1 MKKKLIS
8 RIAAAVGMCVAVA
21 VAIPAVSVINMFRSV
36 SIAAEPSDVSSSSE
50 AASESADAWGQLLT
64 DTSNSEFASVI
75 ELVAEEKAASEE
87 AAASEVAAESASASS
102 EATAESTPASS
113 TSAAN
118 SSSSAASSSKAASE
132 ASSTG
137 PTAAQKPTTAQ
148 KPTAAHPA
156 ASLSSSAAPTPQN
169 ECDAQLAQYLLQME
183 KLQKKFQSQLYSV
196 ICDAYDEYME
206 YPAEKHSLG
215 LKVSIVVS
223 KGGKLT
229 SMQSACDKEF
239 NALLSEMRTCLREN
253 GRDQSLA
260 DNAQKAYE
268 SAKASMVKEL
278 KNVVYNTAVGN
289 GSGGSWIRSHRSMA

>member
-21 VAIPAVSVINMFRSV
+21 VAIPAVSILNMFRSV
-36 SIAAEPSDVSSSSE
+36 PIAAEPSDVSSSSE
-50 AASESADAWGQLLT
+50 AASESADAWDQLLT

-75 ELVAEEKAASEE
+75 ELVAEEKAASSE
-87 AAASEVAAESASASS
+87 AAASEEAAESASASS
-102 EATAESTPASS
+102 
-113 TSAAN
+113 TSADN
-118 SSSSAASSSKAASE
+118 NSSSAASSSKAASE

-137 PTAAQKPTTAQ
+137 QTAAQE
-148 KPTAAHPA
+148 PTASHPA
-156 ASLSSSAAPTPQN
+156 ASSSSSSAPTPQN

-289 GSGGSWIRSHRSMA
+289 GSGGSWIQSHRNMA

>member
-21 VAIPAVSVINMFRSV
+21 VAIPAVSVLNMFRSV

-50 AASESADAWGQLLT
+50 AASESADAWDQLLT

-87 AAASEVAAESASASS
+87 AAASEEVAESASASS
-102 EATAESTPASS
+102 
-113 TSAAN
+113 TSADN
-118 SSSSAASSSKAASE
+118 NSSSAASSSKATSE
-132 ASSTG
+132 ASSIKQ
-137 PTAAQKPTTAQ
+137 TAAQE
-148 KPTAAHPA
+148 PTASHPA
-156 ASLSSSAAPTPQN
+156 ASSSSSSAPTPQN

-289 GSGGSWIRSHRSMA
+289 GSGGSWIQSHRNMA

>member
-21 VAIPAVSVINMFRSV
+21 VAIPAVSVLDMFRSV

-50 AASESADAWGQLLT
+50 AASESADAWDQLLT
-64 DTSNSEFASVI
+64 DTSNREFASVI
-75 ELVAEEKAASEE
+75 ELVAEEQAASEE
-87 AAASEVAAESASASS
+87 AAASAEAAESASASS
-102 EATAESTPASS
+102 
-113 TSAAN
+113 TSADN
-118 SSSSAASSSKAASE
+118 NSSSAASSSKAAS
-132 ASSTG
+132 STG
-137 PTAAQKPTTAQ
+137 QTAAQE
-148 KPTAAHPA
+148 PTASHPA
-156 ASLSSSAAPTPQN
+156 ASSSSSSAPTPQN

-289 GSGGSWIRSHRSMA
+289 GSGGSWIQSHRNMA

>member
-8 RIAAAVGMCVAVA
+8 RIAAAVGMCAAVA

-50 AASESADAWGQLLT
+50 AASESADAWDQLLT

-102 EATAESTPASS
+102 DATAESTPASS

-137 PTAAQKPTTAQ
+137 QTTAQ
-148 KPTAAHPA
+148 EPTAAHPA
-156 ASLSSSAAPTPQN
+156 ASSSSSAAPTPQN

-278 KNVVYNTAVGN
+278 KNAVYNTAVGN
-289 GSGGSWIRSHRSMA
+289 GSGASWIQSHRSMA

>member
-8 RIAAAVGMCVAVA
+8 RVAAAVGMCAAVA
-21 VAIPAVSVINMFRSV
+21 VVIPAVSVLNMFRSV

-50 AASESADAWGQLLT
+50 AASESADAWDQLLT

-75 ELVAEEKAASEE
+75 ELVAEEKAALEE
-87 AAASEVAAESASASS
+87 AAASEEAAESASASS
-102 EATAESTPASS
+102 
-113 TSAAN
+113 TSADN
-118 SSSSAASSSKAASE
+118 NSSSAASSSKAASK

-137 PTAAQKPTTAQ
+137 QTAAQE
-148 KPTAAHPA
+148 PTASHPA
-156 ASLSSSAAPTPQN
+156 ASSSSSSAPTPQN

-196 ICDAYDEYME
+196 ICDAYDEYMK

-289 GSGGSWIRSHRSMA
+289 GSGGSWIQSHRNMA

>member
-21 VAIPAVSVINMFRSV
+21 VAIPAVSVLNMFRSV

-50 AASESADAWGQLLT
+50 AESESADAWDQLLT

-75 ELVAEEKAASEE
+75 ELVAEEKAASEK
-87 AAASEVAAESASASS
+87 AAASEEDAESASASS
-102 EATAESTPASS
+102 
-113 TSAAN
+113 TSADNN
-118 SSSSAASSSKAASE
+118 SSRAASSSKATSD

-137 PTAAQKPTTAQ
+137 QTAAQE
-148 KPTAAHPA
+148 PTASHPA
-156 ASLSSSAAPTPQN
+156 ASSSSSAPTPQN

-289 GSGGSWIRSHRSMA
+289 GSGASWIQSHRNMA

>member
-21 VAIPAVSVINMFRSV
+21 VAIPAVSVLNMFRSV

-50 AASESADAWGQLLT
+50 AASESADAWDQLLT

-87 AAASEVAAESASASS
+87 AAASEEDAESASASS
-102 EATAESTPASS
+102 
-113 TSAAN
+113 TSADNN
-118 SSSSAASSSKAASE
+118 SSRAASSSKATSE
-132 ASSTG
+132 ASSIKQ
-137 PTAAQKPTTAQ
+137 TAAQE
-148 KPTAAHPA
+148 PTASHPA
-156 ASLSSSAAPTPQN
+156 ASSSAPTPQN

-289 GSGGSWIRSHRSMA
+289 GSGASWIQSHRNMA

>member
-8 RIAAAVGMCVAVA
+8 RVAAAVGMCAAVA
-21 VAIPAVSVINMFRSV
+21 VVIPAVSVLNMFRSV

-50 AASESADAWGQLLT
+50 AASESADAWDQLLT

-75 ELVAEEKAASEE
+75 ELVAEEKAALEE
-87 AAASEVAAESASASS
+87 AAASEEAAESTS
-102 EATAESTPASS
+102 ASS
-113 TSAAN
+113 TSADN
-118 SSSSAASSSKAASE
+118 NSSSAASSSKAASK

-137 PTAAQKPTTAQ
+137 QTAAQE
-148 KPTAAHPA
+148 PTASHPA
-156 ASLSSSAAPTPQN
+156 ASSSSSSAPTPQN

-215 LKVSIVVS
+215 LKISIVVS

-289 GSGGSWIRSHRSMA
+289 GSGASWIQSHRNMA

>member
-21 VAIPAVSVINMFRSV
+21 VAIPAVSVLNMFRSV

-50 AASESADAWGQLLT
+50 AASESADAWDQLLT

-75 ELVAEEKAASEE
+75 ELVAEEKAASE
-87 AAASEVAAESASASS
+87 
-102 EATAESTPASS
+102 ASS
-113 TSAAN
+113 TRQTAAQEPTA
-118 SSSSAASSSKAASE
+118 SHPAASSS
-132 ASSTG
+132 
-137 PTAAQKPTTAQ
+137 
-148 KPTAAHPA
+148 
-156 ASLSSSAAPTPQN
+156 SSSAPTPQN

-289 GSGGSWIRSHRSMA
+289 GSGASWIHSHRNMA

>member
-21 VAIPAVSVINMFRSV
+21 VAIPAVSVLDMFRSV

-50 AASESADAWGQLLT
+50 AASESADAWDQLLT

-75 ELVAEEKAASEE
+75 ELVAEEKAALEE
-87 AAASEVAAESASASS
+87 AAASEEAAESASASS
-102 EATAESTPASS
+102 
-113 TSAAN
+113 TSADN
-118 SSSSAASSSKAASE
+118 NSSSAASSSKAAAE
-132 ASSTG
+132 ASSIKQ
-137 PTAAQKPTTAQ
+137 TAAQE
-148 KPTAAHPA
+148 PTASHPA
-156 ASLSSSAAPTPQN
+156 ASSSSSSAPTPQN

-289 GSGGSWIRSHRSMA
+289 GSGASWIQSHRNMA

>member
-21 VAIPAVSVINMFRSV
+21 VAIPAVSILNMFRSV

-50 AASESADAWGQLLT
+50 AASESVDAWDQLLT

-75 ELVAEEKAASEE
+75 ELVAEEQAASEE
-87 AAASEVAAESASASS
+87 AAASAEAAESASASS
-102 EATAESTPASS
+102 
-113 TSAAN
+113 TSADN
-118 SSSSAASSSKAASE
+118 NSSSAASSSKAASE
-132 ASSTG
+132 ASSTRQ
-137 PTAAQKPTTAQ
+137 TAAQE
-148 KPTAAHPA
+148 PTASHPA
-156 ASLSSSAAPTPQN
+156 ASSSSSSAPTPQN

-183 KLQKKFQSQLYSV
+183 KLQKKFQSQLYSI

-289 GSGGSWIRSHRSMA
+289 GSGGSWIQSHRNMA

>member
-8 RIAAAVGMCVAVA
+8 RIAAAVGMCAAVA
-21 VAIPAVSVINMFRSV
+21 VMIPAVSVLNMFRSV

-50 AASESADAWGQLLT
+50 AASESADAWDQLLT

-118 SSSSAASSSKAASE
+118 NSSSAASSSKAASE

-137 PTAAQKPTTAQ
+137 QTAAQE
-148 KPTAAHPA
+148 PTAAHPA
-156 ASLSSSAAPTPQN
+156 ASSSSSAAPTPQN

-289 GSGGSWIRSHRSMA
+289 GSGASWIQSHRSMA

>member
-21 VAIPAVSVINMFRSV
+21 VAIPAVSILNMFRSV
-36 SIAAEPSDVSSSSE
+36 PIAAEPSDVSSSSE
-50 AASESADAWGQLLT
+50 AASESADAWDQLLT

-87 AAASEVAAESASASS
+87 AAASEGAAESASASS
-102 EATAESTPASS
+102 
-113 TSAAN
+113 TSADN
-118 SSSSAASSSKAASE
+118 NTSSAASSSKAASE

-137 PTAAQKPTTAQ
+137 QTAAQE
-148 KPTAAHPA
+148 PTASHPA
-156 ASLSSSAAPTPQN
+156 ASSSSSSAPTPQN

-289 GSGGSWIRSHRSMA
+289 GSGGSWIQSHRNMA

>member
-21 VAIPAVSVINMFRSV
+21 VAIPAVSVLNMFRSV

-50 AASESADAWGQLLT
+50 AASESADAWDQLLT

-87 AAASEVAAESASASS
+87 AAASEKAAESASASS
-102 EATAESTPASS
+102 
-113 TSAAN
+113 TSADN
-118 SSSSAASSSKAASE
+118 NSSSAASSSKAASE

-137 PTAAQKPTTAQ
+137 QTAAQE
-148 KPTAAHPA
+148 PTASHPA
-156 ASLSSSAAPTPQN
+156 ASSSSSSAPTPQN

-289 GSGGSWIRSHRSMA
+289 GSGGSWIQSHRNMA

>member
-21 VAIPAVSVINMFRSV
+21 VAIPAVSVLNMFRSV

-50 AASESADAWGQLLT
+50 AASESADAWDQLLT
-64 DTSNSEFASVI
+64 DASNSEFASVI
-75 ELVAEEKAASEE
+75 ELVAEEKAALEE
-87 AAASEVAAESASASS
+87 AAASEEAAESA
-102 EATAESTPASS
+102 PASS
-113 TSAAN
+113 TSADN
-118 SSSSAASSSKAASE
+118 NSSSAASSSKAASK

-137 PTAAQKPTTAQ
+137 QTAAQE
-148 KPTAAHPA
+148 PTASHPA
-156 ASLSSSAAPTPQN
+156 ASSSSSSAPTPQN

-183 KLQKKFQSQLYSV
+183 KLQKKFQSQLYSI

-253 GRDQSLA
+253 SRDQSLA

-289 GSGGSWIRSHRSMA
+289 GSGGSWIQSHRNMA

>member
-21 VAIPAVSVINMFRSV
+21 VAIPAVSVLNMFRSV

-50 AASESADAWGQLLT
+50 AASESADAWDQLLT

-87 AAASEVAAESASASS
+87 AAESASASS
-102 EATAESTPASS
+102 
-113 TSAAN
+113 TSADN
-118 SSSSAASSSKAASE
+118 NSSSAASSSKAASE
-132 ASSTG
+132 ASSIKQ
-137 PTAAQKPTTAQ
+137 TAAQE
-148 KPTAAHPA
+148 PTASHPA
-156 ASLSSSAAPTPQN
+156 ASSSSSSAPTPQN

-289 GSGGSWIRSHRSMA
+289 GSGGSWIQSHRNMA

>member
-21 VAIPAVSVINMFRSV
+21 VAIPAVSVLNMFRSV

-50 AASESADAWGQLLT
+50 AASESADAWDQLLT

-75 ELVAEEKAASEE
+75 ELVAEEKAASSE
-87 AAASEVAAESASASS
+87 AAASEEAAESA
-102 EATAESTPASS
+102 PASS
-113 TSAAN
+113 TSADN
-118 SSSSAASSSKAASE
+118 NSSSAASSSKAASE

-137 PTAAQKPTTAQ
+137 QTAAQE
-148 KPTAAHPA
+148 PTASHPA
-156 ASLSSSAAPTPQN
+156 ASSFSSSAPTPQN

-206 YPAEKHSLG
+206 HPAEKHSLG

-289 GSGGSWIRSHRSMA
+289 GSGGSWIQSHRNMA

>member
-8 RIAAAVGMCVAVA
+8 RVAAAVGMCAAVA
-21 VAIPAVSVINMFRSV
+21 VVIPAVSVLNMFRSV

-50 AASESADAWGQLLT
+50 AASESADAWDQLLT

-75 ELVAEEKAASEE
+75 ELVAEEKAALEE
-87 AAASEVAAESASASS
+87 AAASEEAAESASASS
-102 EATAESTPASS
+102 
-113 TSAAN
+113 TSADN
-118 SSSSAASSSKAASE
+118 NSSSAASSSKAAAE
-132 ASSTG
+132 ASSIKQ
-137 PTAAQKPTTAQ
+137 TAAQE
-148 KPTAAHPA
+148 PTASHPA
-156 ASLSSSAAPTPQN
+156 ASSSSSSAPTPQN

-183 KLQKKFQSQLYSV
+183 KLQKKFQSQLYSI

-289 GSGGSWIRSHRSMA
+289 GSGGSWIQSHRNMA

>member
-8 RIAAAVGMCVAVA
+8 RVAAAVGMCAAVA
-21 VAIPAVSVINMFRSV
+21 VVIPAVSVLNMFRSV

-50 AASESADAWGQLLT
+50 AASESADAWDQLLT

-75 ELVAEEKAASEE
+75 ELVAEEKAALEE
-87 AAASEVAAESASASS
+87 AAASEEAAESA
-102 EATAESTPASS
+102 PASS
-113 TSAAN
+113 TSADN
-118 SSSSAASSSKAASE
+118 NSSSAASSSKAASK

-137 PTAAQKPTTAQ
+137 QTAAQE
-148 KPTAAHPA
+148 PTASHPA
-156 ASLSSSAAPTPQN
+156 ASSSSSSAPTPQN

-289 GSGGSWIRSHRSMA
+289 GSGASWIQSHRNMA

>member
-21 VAIPAVSVINMFRSV
+21 VAIPAVSVLNMFRSV

-50 AASESADAWGQLLT
+50 AASESVDAWDQLLT

-75 ELVAEEKAASEE
+75 ELVAEEQAASEE
-87 AAASEVAAESASASS
+87 AAASAEAAESASASS
-102 EATAESTPASS
+102 
-113 TSAAN
+113 TSADN
-118 SSSSAASSSKAASE
+118 NSSSAASSSKAASE
-132 ASSTG
+132 ASSTRQ
-137 PTAAQKPTTAQ
+137 TAAQE
-148 KPTAAHPA
+148 PTASHPA
-156 ASLSSSAAPTPQN
+156 ASSSSSSAPTPQN

-289 GSGGSWIRSHRSMA
+289 GSGASWIHSHRNMA

>member
-8 RIAAAVGMCVAVA
+8 RVAAAVGMCAAVA
-21 VAIPAVSVINMFRSV
+21 VVIPVVSVLNMFRSV

-50 AASESADAWGQLLT
+50 AASESADAWDQLLT
-64 DTSNSEFASVI
+64 DASNSEFASVI
-75 ELVAEEKAASEE
+75 ELVAEEKAALEE
-87 AAASEVAAESASASS
+87 AAASEEAAESASASS
-102 EATAESTPASS
+102 EATAESAPASS
-113 TSAAN
+113 TSADN
-118 SSSSAASSSKAASE
+118 NSSSAASSSKAASK

-137 PTAAQKPTTAQ
+137 QTAAQE
-148 KPTAAHPA
+148 PTASHPA
-156 ASLSSSAAPTPQN
+156 ASSSSSSAPTPQN

-289 GSGGSWIRSHRSMA
+289 GSGGSWIQSHRNMA

>member
-8 RIAAAVGMCVAVA
+8 RVAAAVGMCAAVA
-21 VAIPAVSVINMFRSV
+21 VVIPAVSVLNMFRSV

-50 AASESADAWGQLLT
+50 AASESADAWDQLLT
-64 DTSNSEFASVI
+64 DASNSEFASVI
-75 ELVAEEKAASEE
+75 ELVAEEKAALEE
-87 AAASEVAAESASASS
+87 AAASEEAAESA
-102 EATAESTPASS
+102 PASS
-113 TSAAN
+113 TSADN
-118 SSSSAASSSKAASE
+118 NSSSAASSSKAASK

-137 PTAAQKPTTAQ
+137 QTAAQE
-148 KPTAAHPA
+148 PTASHPA
-156 ASLSSSAAPTPQN
+156 ASSSSSSAPTPQN

-289 GSGGSWIRSHRSMA
+289 GSGGSWIQSHRNMA

>member
-8 RIAAAVGMCVAVA
+8 RVAAAVGMCAAVA
-21 VAIPAVSVINMFRSV
+21 VVIPAVSVLNMFRSV

-50 AASESADAWGQLLT
+50 AASESADAWDQLLT
-64 DTSNSEFASVI
+64 DASNSEFASVI
-75 ELVAEEKAASEE
+75 ELVAEEKAALEE
-87 AAASEVAAESASASS
+87 AAASEEAAESASASS
-102 EATAESTPASS
+102 EATAESASASS
-113 TSAAN
+113 TSADN
-118 SSSSAASSSKAASE
+118 NSSSAASSSKAAAE
-132 ASSTG
+132 ASSIKQ
-137 PTAAQKPTTAQ
+137 TAAQE
-148 KPTAAHPA
+148 PTASHPA
-156 ASLSSSAAPTPQN
+156 ASSSSSSAPTP
-169 ECDAQLAQYLLQME
+169 QLAQYLLQME

-289 GSGGSWIRSHRSMA
+289 GSGASWIQSHRNMA

>member
-21 VAIPAVSVINMFRSV
+21 VAIPAVSVLNMFRSV

-50 AASESADAWGQLLT
+50 AASESADAWDQLLT

-75 ELVAEEKAASEE
+75 ELVAEEQAASEESAASEE
-87 AAASEVAAESASASS
+87 AAESA
-102 EATAESTPASS
+102 PASS
-113 TSAAN
+113 TSADN
-118 SSSSAASSSKAASE
+118 NSSSAASSSKATSE
-132 ASSTG
+132 ASSIKQ
-137 PTAAQKPTTAQ
+137 TAAQE
-148 KPTAAHPA
+148 PTASHPA
-156 ASLSSSAAPTPQN
+156 ASSSSSSAPTPQN

-289 GSGGSWIRSHRSMA
+289 GSGGSWIQSHRNMA

>member
-21 VAIPAVSVINMFRSV
+21 VAIPAVSVLNMFRSV

-50 AASESADAWGQLLT
+50 AASESADAWDQLLT

-75 ELVAEEKAASEE
+75 KLVAEEQAASEE
-87 AAASEVAAESASASS
+87 AAASAEAAESASASS
-102 EATAESTPASS
+102 
-113 TSAAN
+113 TSADN
-118 SSSSAASSSKAASE
+118 NSSSAASSSKAASG

-137 PTAAQKPTTAQ
+137 QTAAQE
-148 KPTAAHPA
+148 PTASHPA
-156 ASLSSSAAPTPQN
+156 ASSSSSSAPTPQN

-268 SAKASMVKEL
+268 SSKASMVKEL

-289 GSGGSWIRSHRSMA
+289 GSGGSWIQSHRSMA

>member
-21 VAIPAVSVINMFRSV
+21 VAIPAVSVLDMFRSV

-50 AASESADAWGQLLT
+50 AASESADAWDQLLT

-87 AAASEVAAESASASS
+87 AAASAEAAESASASS
-102 EATAESTPASS
+102 
-113 TSAAN
+113 TSADN
-118 SSSSAASSSKAASE
+118 NSSSAASSSKAASE
-132 ASSTG
+132 ASSTRQ
-137 PTAAQKPTTAQ
+137 TAAQEPIAS
-148 KPTAAHPA
+148 HPA
-156 ASLSSSAAPTPQN
+156 ASSSSSSAPTPQN

-183 KLQKKFQSQLYSV
+183 KLQKKFQSQLYSI

-289 GSGGSWIRSHRSMA
+289 GSGGSWIQSHRNMA

>member
-21 VAIPAVSVINMFRSV
+21 VAIPAVSVLNIFRSV

-50 AASESADAWGQLLT
+50 AASESADAWDQLLT

-75 ELVAEEKAASEE
+75 ELVAEEKAASSE
-87 AAASEVAAESASASS
+87 AAASEEAVESASASS
-102 EATAESTPASS
+102 
-113 TSAAN
+113 TSADN
-118 SSSSAASSSKAASE
+118 NSSSAASSSKAASE

-137 PTAAQKPTTAQ
+137 QTAAQE
-148 KPTAAHPA
+148 PTASHPA
-156 ASLSSSAAPTPQN
+156 ASSSSSSAPTPQN

-289 GSGGSWIRSHRSMA
+289 GSGGSWIQSHRNMA

>member
-21 VAIPAVSVINMFRSV
+21 VAIPAVSVLNMFRSV

-50 AASESADAWGQLLT
+50 AESESADAWDQLLT

-75 ELVAEEKAASEE
+75 ELVAEEKAASEK
-87 AAASEVAAESASASS
+87 AAASEEDAESASASS
-102 EATAESTPASS
+102 
-113 TSAAN
+113 TSADNN
-118 SSSSAASSSKAASE
+118 SSRAASSSKATSD

-137 PTAAQKPTTAQ
+137 QTAAQE
-148 KPTAAHPA
+148 PTASHPA
-156 ASLSSSAAPTPQN
+156 ASSSAPTPQN

-289 GSGGSWIRSHRSMA
+289 GSGGSWIQSHRNMA

>member
-21 VAIPAVSVINMFRSV
+21 VAIPAVSVLDMFRSV

-50 AASESADAWGQLLT
+50 AASESADAWDQLLT

-75 ELVAEEKAASEE
+75 ELVAEEKAASSE
-87 AAASEVAAESASASS
+87 AAASEEAAESASASS
-102 EATAESTPASS
+102 
-113 TSAAN
+113 TSADN
-118 SSSSAASSSKAASE
+118 NTSSAASSSKAAS
-132 ASSTG
+132 STG
-137 PTAAQKPTTAQ
+137 QTAAQE
-148 KPTAAHPA
+148 PTASHPA
-156 ASLSSSAAPTPQN
+156 ASSSSSSAPTPQN

-268 SAKASMVKEL
+268 SSKASMVKEL

-289 GSGGSWIRSHRSMA
+289 GSGASWIHSHRNMA

>member
-21 VAIPAVSVINMFRSV
+21 VAIPAVSVLNMFRSV

-50 AASESADAWGQLLT
+50 AASESADAWDQLLT

-87 AAASEVAAESASASS
+87 AAASEAESASASS
-102 EATAESTPASS
+102 
-113 TSAAN
+113 TSADN
-118 SSSSAASSSKAASE
+118 NSSSAASSSKAASE
-132 ASSTG
+132 ASSIKQ
-137 PTAAQKPTTAQ
+137 TAAQE
-148 KPTAAHPA
+148 PTASHPA
-156 ASLSSSAAPTPQN
+156 ASSSSSSAPTPQN

-289 GSGGSWIRSHRSMA
+289 GSGGSWIQSHRNMA

>member
-21 VAIPAVSVINMFRSV
+21 VAIPAVSVLNMFRSV

-50 AASESADAWGQLLT
+50 AASESADAWDQLLT

-102 EATAESTPASS
+102 DATAESTPASS

-118 SSSSAASSSKAASE
+118 NSSSAASSSKAASE

-137 PTAAQKPTTAQ
+137 QTTAQ
-148 KPTAAHPA
+148 EPTAAHPA
-156 ASLSSSAAPTPQN
+156 ASSSSSAAPTPQN

-268 SAKASMVKEL
+268 SAKASMVNEL

-289 GSGGSWIRSHRSMA
+289 GSGGSWIQSHRSMA

>member
-21 VAIPAVSVINMFRSV
+21 VAIPAVSVLDMFRSV

-50 AASESADAWGQLLT
+50 AASESADAWDQLLT

-87 AAASEVAAESASASS
+87 AAASEEVAESASASS
-102 EATAESTPASS
+102 
-113 TSAAN
+113 TSADN
-118 SSSSAASSSKAASE
+118 NSSSAASSSKAASE

-137 PTAAQKPTTAQ
+137 QTAAQE
-148 KPTAAHPA
+148 PTASHPA
-156 ASLSSSAAPTPQN
+156 ASSSAPTPQN

-289 GSGGSWIRSHRSMA
+289 GSGGSWIQSHRNMA

>member
-8 RIAAAVGMCVAVA
+8 RVAAAVGMCVAVA
-21 VAIPAVSVINMFRSV
+21 VAIPAVSVLNMFRSV

-50 AASESADAWGQLLT
+50 AASESADAWDQLLT

-75 ELVAEEKAASEE
+75 ELVAEEKAASSE
-87 AAASEVAAESASASS
+87 AAASEEAAESASASS
-102 EATAESTPASS
+102 
-113 TSAAN
+113 TSADN
-118 SSSSAASSSKAASE
+118 NSSSAASSSKAASE
-132 ASSTG
+132 ASSIKQ
-137 PTAAQKPTTAQ
+137 TAAQE
-148 KPTAAHPA
+148 PTASHPA
-156 ASLSSSAAPTPQN
+156 ASSSSSSAPTPQN

-289 GSGGSWIRSHRSMA
+289 GSGGSWIQSHRNMA

>member
-21 VAIPAVSVINMFRSV
+21 VAIPAVSVLNMFRSV

-50 AASESADAWGQLLT
+50 AASESADAWDQLLT

-75 ELVAEEKAASEE
+75 ELVAEEKAASSE
-87 AAASEVAAESASASS
+87 AAASEEAAESA
-102 EATAESTPASS
+102 PASS
-113 TSAAN
+113 TSADN
-118 SSSSAASSSKAASE
+118 NSSSAASSSKAASE
-132 ASSTG
+132 ASSIKQ
-137 PTAAQKPTTAQ
+137 TAAQE
-148 KPTAAHPA
+148 PTASHPA
-156 ASLSSSAAPTPQN
+156 ASSSSSSAPTPQN

-289 GSGGSWIRSHRSMA
+289 GSGASWIQSHRNMA

>member
-8 RIAAAVGMCVAVA
+8 RIAAAVGMCIAVA
-21 VAIPAVSVINMFRSV
+21 VAIPAVSILNMFRSV

-50 AASESADAWGQLLT
+50 AASESVDAWDQLLT

-75 ELVAEEKAASEE
+75 ELVAEEQAASEE
-87 AAASEVAAESASASS
+87 AAASAEAAESASASS
-102 EATAESTPASS
+102 
-113 TSAAN
+113 TSADNN
-118 SSSSAASSSKAASE
+118 SSRAASSSKAASE

-137 PTAAQKPTTAQ
+137 QTAAQE
-148 KPTAAHPA
+148 PTASHPA
-156 ASLSSSAAPTPQN
+156 ASSSSSSAPTPQN

-289 GSGGSWIRSHRSMA
+289 GSGGSWIQSHRSMA

>member
-21 VAIPAVSVINMFRSV
+21 VAIPAVSVLNMFRSV

-50 AASESADAWGQLLT
+50 AASESADAWDQLLT

-87 AAASEVAAESASASS
+87 AAASEEDAESASASS
-102 EATAESTPASS
+102 
-113 TSAAN
+113 TSADNN
-118 SSSSAASSSKAASE
+118 SSRAASSSKAASD

-137 PTAAQKPTTAQ
+137 QTAAQE
-148 KPTAAHPA
+148 PTASHPA
-156 ASLSSSAAPTPQN
+156 ASSSSSSAPTPQN

-268 SAKASMVKEL
+268 SSKASMVKEL

-289 GSGGSWIRSHRSMA
+289 GSGGSWIQSHRNMA

>member
-21 VAIPAVSVINMFRSV
+21 VAIPAVSVLNMFRSV

-50 AASESADAWGQLLT
+50 AESESADAWDQLLT

-87 AAASEVAAESASASS
+87 AAASEEDAESASASS
-102 EATAESTPASS
+102 
-113 TSAAN
+113 TSADNN
-118 SSSSAASSSKAASE
+118 SSRAASSSKATSD

-137 PTAAQKPTTAQ
+137 QTAAQE
-148 KPTAAHPA
+148 PTASHPA
-156 ASLSSSAAPTPQN
+156 ASSSSSSAPTPQN

-183 KLQKKFQSQLYSV
+183 KLQKKFQSQLYSI

-289 GSGGSWIRSHRSMA
+289 GSGGSWIQSHRSMA

>member
-8 RIAAAVGMCVAVA
+8 RVAAAVGMCAAVA
-21 VAIPAVSVINMFRSV
+21 VVIPAVSVLNMFRSV

-50 AASESADAWGQLLT
+50 AASESADAWDQLLT
-64 DTSNSEFASVI
+64 DASNSEFASVI
-75 ELVAEEKAASEE
+75 ELVAEEKAALEE
-87 AAASEVAAESASASS
+87 AAASEEAAESASASS
-102 EATAESTPASS
+102 
-113 TSAAN
+113 TSADNN
-118 SSSSAASSSKAASE
+118 SSSAVSSSKAASE

-137 PTAAQKPTTAQ
+137 QTAAQE
-148 KPTAAHPA
+148 PTASHPA
-156 ASLSSSAAPTPQN
+156 ASSSSSSAPTPQN

-215 LKVSIVVS
+215 LKISIVVS

-289 GSGGSWIRSHRSMA
+289 GSGASWIQSHRNMA

>member
-21 VAIPAVSVINMFRSV
+21 VAIPAVSVLNMFRSV

-50 AASESADAWGQLLT
+50 AASESADAWDQLLT

-75 ELVAEEKAASEE
+75 ELVAEEKAASSE
-87 AAASEVAAESASASS
+87 AAASEEAVESASASS
-102 EATAESTPASS
+102 
-113 TSAAN
+113 TSADN
-118 SSSSAASSSKAASE
+118 NSSSAASSSKAASE

-137 PTAAQKPTTAQ
+137 QTAAQE
-148 KPTAAHPA
+148 PTASHPA
-156 ASLSSSAAPTPQN
+156 ASSSSSSAPTPQN

-206 YPAEKHSLG
+206 HPAEKHSLG

-289 GSGGSWIRSHRSMA
+289 GSGGSWIQSHRNMA